1 MTSFYFYYNVN
12 PSGVCF
18 LVQIRAFL
26 IFKSLSGINKFKYGR
41 ENEINS
47 GLSTVKIRQHGNGL
61 FMTLLWFQK
70 TQECE

>member
-1 MTSFYFYYNVN
+1 MMTSFYFYYLK

-26 IFKSLSGINKFKYGR
+26 YLSLNGINKFKYER
-41 ENEINS
+41 ENEINYV
-47 GLSTVKIRQHGNGL
+47 LSTVKIRQHGNGL